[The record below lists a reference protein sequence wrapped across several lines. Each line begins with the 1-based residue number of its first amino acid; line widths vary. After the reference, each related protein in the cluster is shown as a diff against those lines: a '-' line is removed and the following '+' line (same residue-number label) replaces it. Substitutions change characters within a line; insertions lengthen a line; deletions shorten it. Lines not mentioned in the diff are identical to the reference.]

1 MVLISPTKT
10 IAKMHTVKK
19 YFLCVCVREPFTAP
33 CTLRKYI
40 CYEKN
45 YRYFPEISRLEIPDA
60 CREVIALQGRNEAS
74 FYM

>member
-1 MVLISPTKT
+1 M
-10 IAKMHTVKK
+10 
-19 YFLCVCVREPFTAP
+19 CVREPFTVP

-74 FYM
+74 FYI